1 MSEVLYDVDGHVATL
16 TLNRPDARNSVNPEL
31 TTALAAAMDRLEADP
46 DVWVGIL
53 TGTGATFCAG
63 ADLKS
68 LGAGRAAEL
77 STDKGG
83 FAGFVRYPRTK
94 PLSSSARSTLSPLS
108 SDRARTKPTRKTN
121 FRGTRSGCSPTKA

>member
-1 MSEVLYDVDGHVATL
+1 VNEVLYDVDGHVATL

-53 TGTGATFCAG
+53 TGTGETFCAG
-63 ADLKS
+63 ADLKA

-77 STDKGG
+77 STGKGG
-83 FAGFVRYPRTK
+83 
-94 PLSSSARSTLSPLS
+94 S
-108 SDRARTKPTRKTN
+108 
-121 FRGTRSGCSPTKA
+121 RGSYAIRGPSR